1 MDRSKFR
8 GGSVKSIKETR
19 KDAESKS
26 GMNDRTGYH
35 SIEEGTNV
43 FRIMPAHPGNDRPY
57 VPFRRSFLKC
67 NAEKWENGEKTGEFE
82 VKNKSIF
89 ISTIHGGT
97 EQDIIEVY
105 CDMVYQHVKQVCE
118 ELKGEEKKKK
128 EAELLF
134 PIRGGRTNKKY
145 QSGIQP
151 STSYMCYALKDGK
164 LGRLELYSTWMKKIE
179 ELNIDEDGDEEAAVD
194 RFSDPE
200 KGVHLIITKKK
211 KEKGV
216 EGFDYILKKRE
227 FSPTKFKDWNA
238 FIESERITDKQLEEF
253 LTVKTLEELYG
264 SSVYRRNDY
273 LMAVDGLQRTDEEN
287 HYGIFQ
293 NEDFIAKLKEFD
305 SLFPEE
311 TEEEGTHG
319 EDVNISQK
327 ETFKKDKDN
336 ETMNPNGED
345 FTAWGIPKLRGYIQ
359 NYIDTNYP
367 GEALTAMAK
376 PKLIEWAVL
385 VENEDDLP
393 FVGESDTTSSD
404 QSKDEKKVVEKEA
417 KKSETVKTEIT
428 PEAQARIEK
437 LKNLG
442 KKK

>member
-1 MDRSKFR
+1 MDRSKFK

-19 KDAESKS
+19 KDAEAKS
-26 GMNDRTGYH
+26 GMNDRVGYH
-35 SIEEGTNV
+35 SIDEGINV
-43 FRIMPAHPGNDRPY
+43 FRIMPPHPGNSRPY
-57 VPFRRSFLKC
+57 VPLRRSFLRC
-67 NAEKWENGEKTGEFE
+67 NSEKWENGERTGEFE

-97 EQDIIEVY
+97 EQDIIELY
-105 CDMVYQHVKQVCE
+105 CDMVYQRVKQMCE

-151 STSYMCYALKDGK
+151 STSYTCYALKDGK
-164 LGRLELYSTWMKKIE
+164 LGRLDLYSTWMKKIE

-200 KGVHLIITKKK
+200 KGVHLIISKKK
-211 KEKGV
+211 KEKGAD
-216 EGFDYILKKRE
+216 GFDYTLKKRE
-227 FSPTKFKDWNA
+227 FSPTKFKNWDE
-238 FIESERITDKQLEEF
+238 FIESERVTDKQLEEF
-253 LTVKTLEELYG
+253 LGVKTLEELCG
-264 SSVYRRNDY
+264 SNVYRRSDY
-273 LMAVDGLQRTDEEN
+273 LMAVDGLQRIDEEN
-287 HYGIFQ
+287 HYEVFQ
-293 NEDFIAKLKEFD
+293 DEDFIAKLKEFD

-311 TEEEGTHG
+311 TEEEGTHN

-327 ETFKKDKDN
+327 ETFKGDKDN
-336 ETMNPNGED
+336 ETMNPDGED
-345 FTAWGIPKLRGYIQ
+345 FTTWGIPKLRGYIQ

-367 GEALTAMAK
+367 GEVLPAMAK

-385 VENEDDLP
+385 VEKEDDLP
-393 FVGESDTTSSD
+393 FSGESDTTSSD
-404 QSKDEKKVVEKEA
+404 QSKEEKKVIEKEV
-417 KKSETVKTEIT
+417 KNETTKMEIT
-428 PEAQARIEK
+428 PEAQARIDK
-437 LKNLG
+437 LKGLG